1 MSSVIKANEWQA
13 ATGSTVSIPSGTTL
27 DIASGATLD
36 TTGATVTGLTTGKVL
51 QVVQAVK
58 TDGASTTSESY
69 VTTGLEVSIT
79 PSATSSKVLVIANP
93 VLSGGSVSN
102 VTSQLWRDST
112 AIILGDTSGSKNR
125 ASSGWLYVY
134 SHYQG
139 TAIPV
144 VYLDSPSSTSAITY
158 KIVYKTSNSSYSAY
172 INESEVSADNSSYS
186 RGASTITAMEI
197 AG

>member
-1 MSSVIKANEWQA
+1 MSSELKTNKISP
-13 ATGSTVSIPSGTTL
+13 ATGTALQIGDSGDTITIP
-27 DIASGATLD
+27 SGATL
-36 TTGATVTGLTTGKVL
+36 TNSGTATGFGKVL

-58 TDGASTTSESY
+58 TDGASTTSTSY

-158 KIVYKTSNSSYSAY
+158 KIVYKSNSSSYSAY
-172 INESEVSADNSSYS
+172 INESEISADNSYYS

>member
-1 MSSVIKANEWQA
+1 M
-13 ATGSTVSIPSGTTL
+13 
-27 DIASGATLD
+27 
-36 TTGATVTGLTTGKVL
+36 L

-58 TDGASTTSESY
+58 TDGASTTSTSY

-93 VLSGGSVSN
+93 VLSGGDVSN

-134 SHYQG
+134 SQYQG
-139 TAIPV
+139 TAVPV
-144 VYLDSPSSTSAITY
+144 VYLDSPSSTSSITY
-158 KIVYKTSNSSYSAY
+158 KIVYKTSNGSYSAY
-172 INESEVSADNSSYS
+172 INESEKSLDNNSYS

>member
-1 MSSVIKANEWQA
+1 MSSELKTNKISP
-13 ATGSTVSIPSGTTL
+13 ATGTALQIGDSGDTITIP
-27 DIASGATLD
+27 SGATL
-36 TTGATVTGLTTGKVL
+36 TNSGTATGFGKVL

-134 SHYQG
+134 SAYQG

-158 KIVYKTSNSSYSAY
+158 KIVYKSNSSSYSAY
-172 INESEVSADNSSYS
+172 INESEISADNSYYS

>member
-1 MSSVIKANEWQA
+1 MSSELKTNKISP
-13 ATGSTVSIPSGTTL
+13 ATGTALQIGDSGDTITIP
-27 DIASGATLD
+27 SGATL
-36 TTGATVTGLTTGKVL
+36 TNSGTATGFGKVL

-58 TDGASTTSESY
+58 TDGASTTSTSY

-134 SHYQG
+134 SAYQG
-139 TAIPV
+139 TAVPV

-158 KIVYKTSNSSYSAY
+158 KIVYKSNSSSYSAY
-172 INESEVSADNSSYS
+172 INESEISADNSYYS